1 MRSQPGWWTSTTCS
15 SGPSWWAA
23 ASTSSPT
30 GPGSSSNCWTSAG
43 SATAWCTCAT
53 APRHEQTA
61 AAAPGRGRRR
71 RPDVGGGGARTW
83 APPALIRGWL
93 GTVGPQRLAR
103 SAEHLPFEHFD
114 MIHATLDGP
123 GVPSRGQPPGDRV
136 QVAGQAVGERGQAR
150 QALGADR
157 GDPGREFLA
166 AELGE
171 HLAEGADVA
180 GGRAQFRALL
190 QDRLEPHL
198 VVLGQGGGVAG
209 EPSGVLPHGG

>member
-1 MRSQPGWWTSTTCS
+1 LRS
-15 SGPSWWAA
+15 
-23 ASTSSPT
+23 
-30 GPGSSSNCWTSAG
+30 
-43 SATAWCTCAT
+43 
-53 APRHEQTA
+53 
-61 AAAPGRGRRR
+61 RGR
-71 RPDVGGGGARTW
+71 
-83 APPALIRGWL
+83 
-93 GTVGPQRLAR
+93 LA
-103 SAEHLPFEHFD
+103 AEHLPFEHF
-114 MIHATLDGP
+114 
-123 GVPSRGQPPGDRV
+123 DRV

-198 VVLGQGGGVAG
+198 VVLGQGGG
-209 EPSGVLPHGG
+209 